1 MSKFFEVLEWR
12 MIMSDEEKL
21 EFIEN
26 LLGLPMYSLKEETNL
41 SDIETWN
48 LDTMVDFQNE
58 LLDYGKDISIEELQE
73 CERVVELLRL
83 ID

>member
-1 MSKFFEVLEWR
+1 MN
-12 MIMSDEEKL
+12 DEEKL

-26 LLGLPMYSLKEETNL
+26 LLGLPTYSLKEETFL
-41 SDIETWN
+41 DDVETWDM
-48 LDTMVDFQNE
+48 DTMVNLQNE
-58 LLDYGKDISIEELQE
+58 LLDLGKDISIEELQQ